1 MLRTVACLLWEIKVT
16 IHEMST
22 WIGVGRSE
30 IGFVR
35 VLNQDAFAVIDNVGI
50 WAVADGMGG
59 HVGGEVAAQTAIAT
73 VQAGASSTLLANDH
87 ASPSDALTDLIGR
100 AHEAILNRASSKS
113 KLKGMGTTIVL
124 LAIVSTPVPIS
135 YLAHVGDSRAYR
147 FRSGTLTPL
156 TKDHTLIEKYL
167 ERGILTTE
175 SAKTHPERHVLTR
188 ALGVGLTVKPTVT
201 TFPILSE
208 DLILLCSDG
217 LTKMLEDEDIQTVF
231 AAGELDP
238 TQVCNRLVTAALD
251 RGGEDNVTV
260 VVISHQ

>member
-1 MLRTVACLLWEIKVT
+1 
-16 IHEMST
+16 MST

-30 IGFVR
+30 VGRVR
-35 VLNQDAFAVIDNVGI
+35 ALNQDAFAVINEVGV

-59 HVGGEVAAQTAIAT
+59 HVGGEVAAQIAIAT
-73 VQAGASSTLLANDH
+73 VQAEATASSNLLDNGQ
-87 ASPSDALTDLIGR
+87 ASPTDVLTDLISR
-100 AHEAILNRASSKS
+100 AHDAILNRARSKS

-124 LAIVSTPVPIS
+124 LAIVSGPVPVA

-147 FRSGTLTPL
+147 FRSGTVTPL

-167 ERGILTTE
+167 ERGILTPET
-175 SAKTHPERHVLTR
+175 AKTHPERHVLTR
-188 ALGVGLTVKPTVT
+188 ALGVGATVNPTITAV
-201 TFPILSE
+201 PLLPE
-208 DLILLCSDG
+208 DLVLLCSDG
-217 LTKMLEDEDIQTVF
+217 LTKMVEDEDIQTVF

-260 VVISHQ
+260 VVVAPRSS

>member
-1 MLRTVACLLWEIKVT
+1 
-16 IHEMST
+16 MSA

-30 IGFVR
+30 IGLVR
-35 VLNQDAFAVIDNVGI
+35 TVNQDAFAVLNEVSV

-73 VQAGASSTLLANDH
+73 IQTEAGTSSNLLH
-87 ASPSDALTDLIGR
+87 SGHTSPADVLTDLITR
-100 AHEAILNRASSKS
+100 AHEAILSRARSKS

-124 LAIVSTPVPIS
+124 LAIVSAPVPIA

-147 FRSGTLTPL
+147 FRSGTLTLL
-156 TKDHTLIEKYL
+156 TKDHSLIEKYL
-167 ERGILTTE
+167 ERGILTAET
-175 SAKTHPERHVLTR
+175 AKTHPERHVLTR
-188 ALGVGLTVKPTVT
+188 ALGVGSTVNPTIT
-201 TFPILSE
+201 AFPILPG
-208 DLILLCSDG
+208 DLVLLCSDG

-238 TQVCNRLVTAALD
+238 AQVCNRLVTAALD

-260 VVISHQ
+260 LVVAPRSS

>member
-1 MLRTVACLLWEIKVT
+1 MN
-16 IHEMST
+16 T

-30 IGFVR
+30 VGRVR
-35 VLNQDAFAVIDNVGI
+35 ALNQDAFAVIDGAGI

-73 VQAGASSTLLANDH
+73 IQAEAAASSHQLGH
-87 ASPSDALTDLIGR
+87 GQQSPTDVLTDLINR
-100 AHEAILNRASSKS
+100 AHDAILNRARSKS

-124 LAIVSTPVPIS
+124 LAIVSGPVPVA
-135 YLAHVGDSRAYR
+135 YLAHLGDSRAYR
-147 FRSGTLTPL
+147 FRLGTLTPL

-167 ERGILTTE
+167 ERGILTAE

-188 ALGVGLTVKPTVT
+188 ALGVGATVKPTIT
-201 TFPILSE
+201 AAPLLSE
-208 DLILLCSDG
+208 DLVLLCSDG
-217 LTKMLEDEDIQTVF
+217 LTKMLEDEEIRTVF

-260 VVISHQ
+260 VVVAPRSS

>member
-1 MLRTVACLLWEIKVT
+1 M
-16 IHEMST
+16 
-22 WIGVGRSE
+22 GVGRSE
-30 IGFVR
+30 IGLVR
-35 VLNQDAFAVIDNVGI
+35 TVNQDAFTVNDEVGV

-73 VQAGASSTLLANDH
+73 IRAEAATSSHLLGNGQS
-87 ASPSDALTDLIGR
+87 SPTDVLTNLISQ
-100 AHEAILNRASSKS
+100 AHEAILSRARSKS

-124 LAIVSTPVPIS
+124 LAIVSGPVPVA

-167 ERGILTTE
+167 ERGILTPET
-175 SAKTHPERHVLTR
+175 AKTHPERHVLTR
-188 ALGVGLTVKPTVT
+188 ALGVGTTVKPTIT
-201 TFPILSE
+201 AFPILPE
-208 DLILLCSDG
+208 DLVLLCSDG
-217 LTKMLEDEDIQTVF
+217 LTKMLEDEDIRTVF

-238 TQVCNRLVTAALD
+238 AQVCNRLVAAALD

-260 VVISHQ
+260 VVVASHPS